1 MENLKQWTVEFIKH
15 KDLIQKS
22 ILDIKENDVIHVKS
36 KDKEQVYVV
45 QSEVDCFQE
54 VLDFAEKDMWVVMV
68 CYNTKQNF
76 DKLIKNWENLVK
88 FRKLSVM
95 FVNPES
101 NKDKKWIIYPSTH
114 NSICDASSL
123 KTGLESMFA
132 MVDEY
137 SE

>member
-1 MENLKQWTVEFIKH
+1 MENLKQWTLEFIKH

-22 ILDIKENDVIHVKS
+22 ITSIKENDVIHVKS

-45 QSEVDCFQE
+45 QPEIDGFQE
-54 VLDFAEKDMWVVMV
+54 AIDYSEKDIWVVMV

-76 DKLIKNWENLVK
+76 YKLIKNWENLVK
-88 FRKLSVM
+88 YRKLSVM

-101 NKDKKWIIYPSTH
+101 KIDKKWIIYPATH

-137 SE
+137 NK

>member
-15 KDLIQKS
+15 KDMIQKS

-36 KDKEQVYVV
+36 KDKEQVFVV
-45 QSEVDCFQE
+45 ESEIESFQK
-54 VLDFAEKDMWVVMV
+54 VLDFAEKDMLVVMV
-68 CYNTKQNF
+68 CYNTKKNF

-88 FRKLSVM
+88 FKKLSVM
-95 FVNPES
+95 FVNPKS
-101 NKDKKWIIYPSTH
+101 NKDKKWIIYPATH
-114 NSICDASSL
+114 NSICDPASL

-137 SE
+137 SS

>member
-1 MENLKQWTVEFIKH
+1 MENLKQWTVEFIKQ

-22 ILDIKENDVIHVKS
+22 IVDIKENDVIHVKF

-45 QSEVDCFQE
+45 QSEIDGFQE
-54 VLDFAEKDMWVVMV
+54 AIDYSEKDTWVVMV

-95 FVNPES
+95 FVNPKS

-114 NSICDASSL
+114 NSICDPSSL

-137 SE
+137 TE